1 MTAVAASIST
11 VSESPILE
19 GITWPTYQ
27 TVLRELESAGKHLRV
42 TYDRGR
48 MVILSP
54 LPIHEK
60 WKQLIGRLI
69 EVLAEER
76 NMPISAYGST
86 TWQREDLA
94 RGLEADQCYYIQHAN
109 AMRGKIEID
118 LQLDPPP
125 DLAIEIE
132 VTHHLLDRADIYAA
146 LRVPE
151 LWRYD
156 GHIVRTFRLTG
167 ENYVETMESIAFPG
181 FRSADLQQFLAM
193 HPASLDSEIIRAFRQ
208 WLGQQ

>member
-1 MTAVAASIST
+1 MTALAASISP

-19 GITWPTYQ
+19 GISWPTYQ

-86 TWQREDLA
+86 TWQRQDLA

-109 AMRGKIEID
+109 AMRGKTEID
-118 LQLDPPP
+118 LPLDPPP

-132 VTHHLLDRADIYAA
+132 VTHHLLDRVNIYAA
-146 LRVPE
+146 LYVPE
-151 LWRYD
+151 VWRYD
-156 GHIVRTFRLTG
+156 GHAMRAFRLNG
-167 ENYVETMESIAFPG
+167 EKYVETVESAAFPD
-181 FRSADLQQFLAM
+181 FHPAELQQFLAM

-208 WLGQQ
+208 WLGR